1 MRREHIKSVILT
13 TLVIVSLVL
22 SYSLWSYQPTYD
34 VIQNQDYVQKV
45 SIGAKKD
52 FKDIVIP
59 NLLVVHE
66 SNKNKNYLTTKQS
79 NISTIYRALQ
89 KTEITNF
96 ENLTNKTSQM
106 AYQTITK
113 GKNKVEIIFPTVV
126 PIETLSKVLK
136 LDAKRLQNVL
146 FDRIIIN
153 LSTKPDSSAKV
164 YFSNEVQ
171 NILYVA
177 TFDNSSI
184 ISSVEKLRDNYESFI
199 ESEQY
204 KLESGKII
212 YLPKKTLKSS
222 TMEFLTTDVDVD
234 KLRDAIFSDPS
245 NVRKESTDSGDTFT
259 DGTRLMSVSPL
270 NRSISFVNP
279 TTPENNN
286 NQSPN
291 LLVQRSVDFINA
303 HGGWTDGYILSGVKP
318 ENNEVAF
325 RLFVNNLPVY
335 NNSTITTSWGVD
347 DIETFKRPLYKF
359 RIQVDKNESQ
369 MELMSG
375 SQIWDIIS
383 NNKSIN
389 KSLIKDIS
397 LGYETIFDDNKT
409 SINQPYYNR
418 AIQLKPVWIIN
429 YGDSYKKIDQDML
442 SRTGVNIVGLE

>member
-34 VIQNQDYVQKV
+34 VLQNQDYVQKV
-45 SIGAKKD
+45 SIGAKRD

-66 SNKNKNYLTTKQS
+66 SNKNYETTKQS
-79 NISTIYRALQ
+79 NISPIYRSLQ
-89 KTEITNF
+89 KSEITNF
-96 ENLTNKTSQM
+96 ENLTNKTSEV
-106 AYQTITK
+106 AYQSITK
-113 GKNKVEIIFPTVV
+113 GKNKLEIIFPTVV
-126 PIETLSKVLK
+126 PVETLGKVLNI
-136 LDAKRLQNVL
+136 DAKRLQNVL

-153 LSTKPDSSAKV
+153 LSTKQDSSARI
-164 YFSNEVQ
+164 YFSNEAQ
-171 NILYVA
+171 NILYGA

-184 ISSVEKLRDNYESFI
+184 IASVEKIRDNYESFT
-199 ESEQY
+199 ESLRY
-204 KLESGKII
+204 KLDSGKII
-212 YLPKKTLKSS
+212 YLPKKPIRLT
-222 TMEFLTTDVDVD
+222 TMEFLTTDIDVD
-234 KLRDAIFSDPS
+234 KLKDAIFSDPS
-245 NVRKESTDSGDTFT
+245 NVRKESADSGDTFT
-259 DGTRLMSVSPL
+259 DGTRLMSVSPI

-279 TTPENNN
+279 TTSENNN

-359 RIQVDKNESQ
+359 RIQVDKKESE
-369 MELMSG
+369 MELMAG
-375 SQIWDIIS
+375 PQIMEIIS

-397 LGYETIFDDNKT
+397 LGYETIFDEDKST
-409 SINQPYYNR
+409 INQPYYNR

-429 YGDSYKKIDQDML
+429 YDDTYKKIDQDLL

>member
-1 MRREHIKSVILT
+1 MRREHIKSVVLT

-34 VIQNQDYVQKV
+34 VLQNQDYVQKV
-45 SIGAKKD
+45 SIGAKRD

-66 SNKNKNYLTTKQS
+66 SNKNYETTKQG
-79 NISTIYRALQ
+79 NISPIYRSLQ
-89 KTEITNF
+89 KSEITNF
-96 ENLTNKTSQM
+96 ENLTNKTSEV
-106 AYQTITK
+106 AYQSITK
-113 GKNKVEIIFPTVV
+113 GKNKLEIIFPTVV
-126 PIETLSKVLK
+126 PVETLGKVLN

-153 LSTKPDSSAKV
+153 LSTKQDSSARI
-164 YFSNEVQ
+164 YFSNEAQ
-171 NILYVA
+171 KILYGA

-184 ISSVEKLRDNYESFI
+184 IASVEKIRDNYESFT
-199 ESEQY
+199 ESLRY
-204 KLESGKII
+204 KLDSGKII
-212 YLPKKTLKSS
+212 YLPKKPIKLT
-222 TMEFLTTDVDVD
+222 TMEYLTTDIDVD
-234 KLRDAIFSDPS
+234 KLKDAIFSDPS

-270 NRSISFVNP
+270 NRAISFVNP

-318 ENNEVAF
+318 ENNEVSF

-359 RIQVDKNESQ
+359 RIQVDKKESE

-375 SQIWDIIS
+375 SQIMDIIS

-397 LGYETIFDDNKT
+397 LGYETIFDEDKST
-409 SINQPYYNR
+409 INQPYYNR

-429 YGDSYKKIDQDML
+429 YDDTYKKIDQDML

>member
-34 VIQNQDYVQKV
+34 VLQNQDYVQKV
-45 SIGAKKD
+45 SIGAKRD

-66 SNKNKNYLTTKQS
+66 SNKNYETTKQS
-79 NISTIYRALQ
+79 NISPIYRSLQ
-89 KTEITNF
+89 KSEITNF
-96 ENLTNKTSQM
+96 ENLTNKTSEV
-106 AYQTITK
+106 AYQSITK
-113 GKNKVEIIFPTVV
+113 GKNKLEIIFPTVV
-126 PIETLSKVLK
+126 PVETLGKALN

-153 LSTKPDSSAKV
+153 LSTKQDSSARI
-164 YFSNEVQ
+164 YFSNEAQ
-171 NILYVA
+171 NILYGA
-177 TFDNSSI
+177 SFDNSSI
-184 ISSVEKLRDNYESFI
+184 IASVEKIRDNYESFT
-199 ESEQY
+199 ESLRY
-204 KLESGKII
+204 KLDSGKII
-212 YLPKKTLKSS
+212 YLPKKPIKLT
-222 TMEFLTTDVDVD
+222 TMEFLTTDIDVD
-234 KLRDAIFSDPS
+234 KLKDAIFSDPS

-318 ENNEVAF
+318 ENNEVSF

-359 RIQVDKNESQ
+359 RIQVDKKESEL
-369 MELMSG
+369 ELMAG
-375 SQIWDIIS
+375 PQIMEIIS

-397 LGYETIFDDNKT
+397 LGYETIFDEDKST
-409 SINQPYYNR
+409 INQPYYNR

-429 YGDSYKKIDQDML
+429 YDDTYKKIDQDLL

>member
-34 VIQNQDYVQKV
+34 VLQNQDYVQKV
-45 SIGAKKD
+45 SIGAKRD

-66 SNKNKNYLTTKQS
+66 SNKNYETTKQS
-79 NISTIYRALQ
+79 NISPIYRSLQ

-96 ENLTNKTSQM
+96 ENLTNRTSEV
-106 AYQTITK
+106 AYQSITK
-113 GKNKVEIIFPTVV
+113 GKNKLEIIFPTVV
-126 PIETLSKVLK
+126 PIETLGKVLN

-146 FDRIIIN
+146 FDRVIIN
-153 LSTKPDSSAKV
+153 LSTKQDSSARI
-164 YFSNEVQ
+164 YFSNEAQ
-171 NILYVA
+171 NILYGA

-184 ISSVEKLRDNYESFI
+184 IASVEKIRDNYESFT
-199 ESEQY
+199 ESLRY
-204 KLESGKII
+204 KLDSGKII
-212 YLPKKTLKSS
+212 YLPKKPIKLT
-222 TMEFLTTDVDVD
+222 TMEFLTTDIDVD
-234 KLRDAIFSDPS
+234 KLKDAIFSDPS

-270 NRSISFVNP
+270 NRAISFVNP

-303 HGGWTDGYILSGVKP
+303 HGGWTDGYILSDVKP
-318 ENNEVAF
+318 ENNEVSF

-359 RIQVDKNESQ
+359 TRIQVDKKESE
-369 MELMSG
+369 MELMAG
-375 SQIWDIIS
+375 SQIMEIIS

-397 LGYETIFDDNKT
+397 LGYETIFDEDKST
-409 SINQPYYNR
+409 INQPYYNR

-429 YGDSYKKIDQDML
+429 YDDTYKKIDQDLL

>member
-34 VIQNQDYVQKV
+34 VLQNQDYVQKV
-45 SIGAKKD
+45 SIGAKRD

-66 SNKNKNYLTTKQS
+66 SNKNYETTKQS
-79 NISTIYRALQ
+79 NISPIYRSLQ
-89 KTEITNF
+89 KSEITNF
-96 ENLTNKTSQM
+96 ENLTNKTSEV
-106 AYQTITK
+106 AYETITK
-113 GKNKVEIIFPTVV
+113 GKNKLEIIFPTVV
-126 PIETLSKVLK
+126 PVETLGKVLN

-146 FDRIIIN
+146 FDRITIN
-153 LSTKPDSSAKV
+153 LSTKQDSSARI
-164 YFSNEVQ
+164 YFSNEAQ
-171 NILYVA
+171 KILYGA

-184 ISSVEKLRDNYESFI
+184 IASVEKIRDNYQSFTESLR
-199 ESEQY
+199 Y
-204 KLESGKII
+204 KLDSGKII
-212 YLPKKTLKSS
+212 YLPKKPIKLT
-222 TMEFLTTDVDVD
+222 TMEFLTTDIDVD
-234 KLRDAIFSDPS
+234 KLKDAIFSDPS

-270 NRSISFVNP
+270 NRSVSFVNP

-318 ENNEVAF
+318 ENNEVSF

-359 RIQVDKNESQ
+359 RIQVDKKESE

-375 SQIWDIIS
+375 SQIMDIIS

-397 LGYETIFDDNKT
+397 LGYETIFDEDKST
-409 SINQPYYNR
+409 INQPYYNR

-429 YGDSYKKIDQDML
+429 YDDSYKKIDQDLL

>member
-34 VIQNQDYVQKV
+34 VLQNQDYVQKV
-45 SIGAKKD
+45 SIGAKRD

-66 SNKNKNYLTTKQS
+66 SNKNYETTKQS
-79 NISTIYRALQ
+79 NISPIYRSLQ
-89 KTEITNF
+89 KSEITNF
-96 ENLTNKTSQM
+96 ENLTNKTSEV
-106 AYQTITK
+106 AYQSITK
-113 GKNKVEIIFPTVV
+113 GKNKLEIIFPTVV
-126 PIETLSKVLK
+126 PVETLGKVLN

-146 FDRIIIN
+146 FDRMIIN
-153 LSTKPDSSAKV
+153 LSTKQDSSARI
-164 YFSNEVQ
+164 YFSNEAQ
-171 NILYVA
+171 NILYGA
-177 TFDNSSI
+177 SFDNSSI
-184 ISSVEKLRDNYESFI
+184 IASVEKIRDNYQSFTESLR
-199 ESEQY
+199 Y
-204 KLESGKII
+204 KLDSGKII
-212 YLPKKTLKSS
+212 YLPKKPIKLT
-222 TMEFLTTDVDVD
+222 TMEFLTTDIDVD
-234 KLRDAIFSDPS
+234 KLKDAIFSDPS

-270 NRSISFVNP
+270 NRSVSFVNP

-318 ENNEVAF
+318 ENNEVSF

-359 RIQVDKNESQ
+359 RIQVDKKESE
-369 MELMSG
+369 MELMAG
-375 SQIWDIIS
+375 SQIMEIIS

-397 LGYETIFDDNKT
+397 LGYETIFDESNST
-409 SINQPYYNR
+409 INQPYYNR

-429 YGDSYKKIDQDML
+429 YDDSYKKIDQDLL

>member
-1 MRREHIKSVILT
+1 MRREHIKSVVLT

-34 VIQNQDYVQKV
+34 VLQNQDYVQKV
-45 SIGAKKD
+45 SIGAKRD

-66 SNKNKNYLTTKQS
+66 SNKNYETTKQG
-79 NISTIYRALQ
+79 NISPIYRSLQ
-89 KTEITNF
+89 KSEITNF
-96 ENLTNKTSQM
+96 ENLTNKTSEV
-106 AYQTITK
+106 AYQSITK
-113 GKNKVEIIFPTVV
+113 GKNKLEIIFPTVV
-126 PIETLSKVLK
+126 PVETLGKVLN

-153 LSTKPDSSAKV
+153 LSTKQDSSARI
-164 YFSNEVQ
+164 YFSNEAQ
-171 NILYVA
+171 SILYGA

-184 ISSVEKLRDNYESFI
+184 IASVEKIRDNYESFT
-199 ESEQY
+199 ESLRY
-204 KLESGKII
+204 KLDSGKII
-212 YLPKKTLKSS
+212 YLPKKPIKLT
-222 TMEFLTTDVDVD
+222 TMEYLTTDIDVD
-234 KLRDAIFSDPS
+234 KLKDAIFSDPS

-270 NRSISFVNP
+270 NRAISFVNP

-318 ENNEVAF
+318 ENNEVSF

-359 RIQVDKNESQ
+359 RIQVDKKDSE

-375 SQIWDIIS
+375 SQIMDIIS

-397 LGYETIFDDNKT
+397 LGYETIFDEDKST
-409 SINQPYYNR
+409 INQPYYNR
-418 AIQLKPVWIIN
+418 AILLKPVWIIN
-429 YGDSYKKIDQDML
+429 YDDTYKKIDQDML

>member
-34 VIQNQDYVQKV
+34 VLQNQDYVQKV
-45 SIGAKKD
+45 SIGAKRD

-66 SNKNKNYLTTKQS
+66 SNKNYETTKQG
-79 NISTIYRALQ
+79 NISPIYRSLQ
-89 KTEITNF
+89 KSEITNF
-96 ENLTNKTSQM
+96 ENLTNKTSEV
-106 AYQTITK
+106 AYQSITK
-113 GKNKVEIIFPTVV
+113 GKNKLEIIFPTVV
-126 PIETLSKVLK
+126 PVETLGKVLN

-153 LSTKPDSSAKV
+153 LSTKQDSSARI
-164 YFSNEVQ
+164 YFSNEAQ
-171 NILYVA
+171 NILYGA

-184 ISSVEKLRDNYESFI
+184 IASVEKIRDNYESFT
-199 ESEQY
+199 ESLRY
-204 KLESGKII
+204 KLDSGKII
-212 YLPKKTLKSS
+212 YLPKKPIKLT
-222 TMEFLTTDVDVD
+222 TMEFLTTDIDVD
-234 KLRDAIFSDPS
+234 KLKDAIFSDPS

-318 ENNEVAF
+318 ENNEVSF

-359 RIQVDKNESQ
+359 RIQVDKKESE
-369 MELMSG
+369 MELMAG
-375 SQIWDIIS
+375 PQIMEIIS

-397 LGYETIFDDNKT
+397 LGYETIFDEDKST
-409 SINQPYYNR
+409 INQPYYNR

-429 YGDSYKKIDQDML
+429 YDDTYKKIDQDLL

>member
-1 MRREHIKSVILT
+1 MRKEHIKSVILT
-13 TLVIVSLVL
+13 ILVIVSLVL

-34 VIQNQDYVQKV
+34 VLQNQDYVQKV
-45 SIGAKKD
+45 SIGAKRD

-66 SNKNKNYLTTKQS
+66 SNKNYETTKQG
-79 NISTIYRALQ
+79 NITPIYRSLQ
-89 KTEITNF
+89 KSEITNF
-96 ENLTNKTSQM
+96 ENLTNKTSEV
-106 AYQTITK
+106 AYQSITK
-113 GKNKVEIIFPTVV
+113 GKNKLEIIFPTVV
-126 PIETLSKVLK
+126 PVETLGKVLN

-153 LSTKPDSSAKV
+153 LSTKQDSSARI
-164 YFSNEVQ
+164 YFSNEAQ
-171 NILYVA
+171 NILYGA

-184 ISSVEKLRDNYESFI
+184 IASVEKIRDNYESFT
-199 ESEQY
+199 ESLRY
-204 KLESGKII
+204 KLDSGKII
-212 YLPKKTLKSS
+212 YLPKKPIKLT
-222 TMEFLTTDVDVD
+222 TMEFLTTDIDVD
-234 KLRDAIFSDPS
+234 KLKDAIFSDPS

-318 ENNEVAF
+318 ENNEVSF

-359 RIQVDKNESQ
+359 RIQVDKKESE
-369 MELMSG
+369 MELMAG
-375 SQIWDIIS
+375 PQIMEIIS

-397 LGYETIFDDNKT
+397 LGYETIFDEDKST
-409 SINQPYYNR
+409 INQPYYNR

-429 YGDSYKKIDQDML
+429 YDDTYKKIDQDLL

>member
-1 MRREHIKSVILT
+1 MRREYIKSVILT

-34 VIQNQDYVQKV
+34 VLQNQDYVQKV
-45 SIGAKKD
+45 SIGAKRD

-66 SNKNKNYLTTKQS
+66 SNKNYETTKQS
-79 NISTIYRALQ
+79 NISPIYRSLQ
-89 KTEITNF
+89 KSEITNF
-96 ENLTNKTSQM
+96 ENLTNKTSEV
-106 AYQTITK
+106 AYQSITK
-113 GKNKVEIIFPTVV
+113 GKNKLEIIFPTVV
-126 PIETLSKVLK
+126 PVETLGKVLN

-153 LSTKPDSSAKV
+153 LSSKQDSSARI
-164 YFSNEVQ
+164 YFSNEAQ
-171 NILYVA
+171 KILYGA

-184 ISSVEKLRDNYESFI
+184 IASVDKIRDNYESFT
-199 ESEQY
+199 ESLRY
-204 KLESGKII
+204 KLDSGKII
-212 YLPKKTLKSS
+212 YLPKKPIKLT
-222 TMEFLTTDVDVD
+222 TMEFLTTDIDVD
-234 KLRDAIFSDPS
+234 KLKDAIFSDPS

-318 ENNEVAF
+318 ENNEVSF

-359 RIQVDKNESQ
+359 RIQVDKKESE
-369 MELMSG
+369 MELMAG
-375 SQIWDIIS
+375 PQIMEIIS

-397 LGYETIFDDNKT
+397 LGYETIFDEDKST
-409 SINQPYYNR
+409 INQPYYNR

-429 YGDSYKKIDQDML
+429 YDDTYKKIDQDLL

>member
-34 VIQNQDYVQKV
+34 VLQNQDYVQKV
-45 SIGAKKD
+45 SIGAKRD

-66 SNKNKNYLTTKQS
+66 SNKNYETTKQS
-79 NISTIYRALQ
+79 NISPIYRSLQ
-89 KTEITNF
+89 KSEITNF
-96 ENLTNKTSQM
+96 ENLTNKTSEV
-106 AYQTITK
+106 AYQSITK
-113 GKNKVEIIFPTVV
+113 GKNKLEIIFPTVV
-126 PIETLSKVLK
+126 PVETLGKALN

-153 LSTKPDSSAKV
+153 LSTKQDSSARI
-164 YFSNEVQ
+164 YFSNEAQ
-171 NILYVA
+171 NILYGA
-177 TFDNSSI
+177 SFDNASI
-184 ISSVEKLRDNYESFI
+184 IASVEKIRDNYESFT
-199 ESEQY
+199 ESLRY
-204 KLESGKII
+204 KLDSGKII
-212 YLPKKTLKSS
+212 YLPKKPIKLT
-222 TMEFLTTDVDVD
+222 TMEFLTTDIDVD
-234 KLRDAIFSDPS
+234 KLKDAIFSDPS

-318 ENNEVAF
+318 DNNEVSF

-359 RIQVDKNESQ
+359 RIQVDKKESEL
-369 MELMSG
+369 ELMAG
-375 SQIWDIIS
+375 PQIMEIIS

-397 LGYETIFDDNKT
+397 LGYETIFDEDKST
-409 SINQPYYNR
+409 INQPYYNR

-429 YGDSYKKIDQDML
+429 YDDTYKKIDQDLL

>member
-34 VIQNQDYVQKV
+34 VLQNQDYVQKV
-45 SIGAKKD
+45 SIGAKRD

-66 SNKNKNYLTTKQS
+66 SNKNYETTKQS
-79 NISTIYRALQ
+79 NISPIYRSLQ
-89 KTEITNF
+89 KSEITNF
-96 ENLTNKTSQM
+96 ENLTNKTSEV
-106 AYQTITK
+106 AYQSITK
-113 GKNKVEIIFPTVV
+113 GKNKLEIIFPTVV
-126 PIETLSKVLK
+126 PVETLGKVLN

-153 LSTKPDSSAKV
+153 LSTKQDSSARI
-164 YFSNEVQ
+164 YFSNEAQ
-171 NILYVA
+171 NILYGA

-184 ISSVEKLRDNYESFI
+184 IASVEKIRDNYESFT
-199 ESEQY
+199 ESLRY
-204 KLESGKII
+204 KLDSGKII
-212 YLPKKTLKSS
+212 YLPKKPIKLT
-222 TMEFLTTDVDVD
+222 TMEFLTTDIDVD
-234 KLRDAIFSDPS
+234 KLKDAIFSDPS

-318 ENNEVAF
+318 ENNEVSF

-359 RIQVDKNESQ
+359 RIQVDKKESE
-369 MELMSG
+369 MELMAG
-375 SQIWDIIS
+375 PQIMEIIS

-397 LGYETIFDDNKT
+397 LGYETIFDEDK
-409 SINQPYYNR
+409 SAINQPYYNR

-429 YGDSYKKIDQDML
+429 YDDTYKKIDQDLL

>member
-13 TLVIVSLVL
+13 TLVVVSLVL

-34 VIQNQDYVQKV
+34 VLQNQDYVQKV
-45 SIGAKKD
+45 SIGAKRD

-66 SNKNKNYLTTKQS
+66 SNKNYETTKQG
-79 NISTIYRALQ
+79 NISPIYRSLQ
-89 KTEITNF
+89 KSEITNF
-96 ENLTNKTSQM
+96 ENLTNKTSEV
-106 AYQTITK
+106 AYQSITK
-113 GKNKVEIIFPTVV
+113 GKNKLEIIFPTVV
-126 PIETLSKVLK
+126 PVETLGKVLN

-153 LSTKPDSSAKV
+153 LSTKQDSSARI
-164 YFSNEVQ
+164 YFSNEAQ
-171 NILYVA
+171 NILYGA

-184 ISSVEKLRDNYESFI
+184 IASVEKIRDNYESFT
-199 ESEQY
+199 ESLRY
-204 KLESGKII
+204 KLDSGKII
-212 YLPKKTLKSS
+212 YLPKKPIKLT
-222 TMEFLTTDVDVD
+222 TMEFLTTDIDVD
-234 KLRDAIFSDPS
+234 KLKDAIFSDPS

-318 ENNEVAF
+318 ENNEVSF

-359 RIQVDKNESQ
+359 RIQVDKKESE
-369 MELMSG
+369 MELMAG
-375 SQIWDIIS
+375 PQIMEIIS

-397 LGYETIFDDNKT
+397 LGYETIFDEDKST
-409 SINQPYYNR
+409 INQPYYNR

-429 YGDSYKKIDQDML
+429 YDDTYKKIDQDLL

>member
-34 VIQNQDYVQKV
+34 VLQNQDYVQKV
-45 SIGAKKD
+45 SIGAKRD

-66 SNKNKNYLTTKQS
+66 SNKNYETTKQG
-79 NISTIYRALQ
+79 NISPIYRSLQ
-89 KTEITNF
+89 KSEITNF
-96 ENLTNKTSQM
+96 ENLTNKTSEV
-106 AYQTITK
+106 AYQSITK
-113 GKNKVEIIFPTVV
+113 GKNKLEIIFPTVV
-126 PIETLSKVLK
+126 PVETLGKVLN

-153 LSTKPDSSAKV
+153 LSTKQDSSARI
-164 YFSNEVQ
+164 YFSNEAQ
-171 NILYVA
+171 NILYGA

-184 ISSVEKLRDNYESFI
+184 IASVEKIRDNYESFT
-199 ESEQY
+199 ESLRY
-204 KLESGKII
+204 KLDSGKII
-212 YLPKKTLKSS
+212 YLPKKPIKLT
-222 TMEFLTTDVDVD
+222 TMEFLTTDIDVD
-234 KLRDAIFSDPS
+234 KLKDAIFSDPS

-318 ENNEVAF
+318 ENNEVSF
-325 RLFVNNLPVY
+325 RLFVNNLPVF

-359 RIQVDKNESQ
+359 RIQVDKKESE
-369 MELMSG
+369 MELMAG
-375 SQIWDIIS
+375 PQIMEIIS

-397 LGYETIFDDNKT
+397 LGYETIFDEDKST
-409 SINQPYYNR
+409 INQPYYNR

-429 YGDSYKKIDQDML
+429 YDDTYKKIDQDLL